1 MFGKKK
7 KATASQALHL
17 EEPDYTHIVRVEGL
31 VHDFVDI
38 DEEGKETERFRAVD
52 KVSLDVSPGQFIAV
66 LGHNGSG
73 KSTLAKHIN
82 AILMPTEGAVYV
94 GGMDTKDDEKLW
106 KIRQQAGMVF
116 QNPDNQ
122 IIATIVEEDV
132 GFGPENLGV
141 PTEEIWQRVEKALNN
156 VGMTEYRHHSPTKLS
171 GGQKQRVAIAGV
183 MAMKPKCIVLDEPTA
198 MLDPNGRRE
207 VIATLKELNRQE
219 KVTIILITHY
229 MNEVI
234 EADRVFV
241 MDNGKIALQ
250 GTPRQVFSNV
260 EKIKSLGLDVPQ
272 ITEIAYKL
280 KKKGV
285 NFKDGVLTIDE
296 FIEQLEEYIKIKA
309 ADSITVQPEGHR
321 LGQTCIYA
329 DKTKGKGHE
338 KNIENVNIENINAEN
353 INAENIYKENINTEN
368 TEGKEKRQ
376 VIMELEHINYTYS
389 ADTAFRIHA
398 LKDISLKLYE
408 GQFIGIIGHTGS
420 GKSTLIQHLNGLI
433 RAERG
438 SLLFRDKNIYDE
450 DFVMPS
456 LRKKVGLV
464 FQYPEYQLFEATV
477 LEDVMFGPKNLGKSE
492 EEARQTAI
500 EALKA
505 VGADESL
512 WDKSPFELS
521 GGQKRRVA
529 IAGVLAMET
538 EVLILDEPT
547 AALDPKGRDEI
558 LGLIDRLHK
567 ERKITIILVSHS
579 MEDVAK
585 YADRIIVMNKGQV
598 SYDGTPEE
606 VFSYYKELEE
616 IGLAAPQVTY
626 LAAELR
632 KKNIELSS
640 HVTTVDR
647 MAEELLRVLEVG
659 YNA

>member
-7 KATASQALHL
+7 KATAPQALHL

-52 KVSLDVSPGQFIAV
+52 NVSLDVEPGQFIAV

-82 AILMPTEGAVYV
+82 AILMPTEGTVYV
-94 GGMDTKDDEKLW
+94 GGIDTKNDKKLW
-106 KIRQQAGMVF
+106 DIRQQAGMVF

-141 PTEEIWQRVEKALNN
+141 PTEEIWQRVEKALNA
-156 VGMTEYRHHSPTKLS
+156 VGMIEYRHHSPTKLS

-241 MDNGKIALQ
+241 MDNGKIALE

-285 NFKDGVLTIDE
+285 NFQDGVLTIDE
-296 FIEQLEEYIKIKA
+296 FVEQLEEYENTRA
-309 ADSITVQPEGHR
+309 ANQGIGQQEGHIDKHTCIHTDN
-321 LGQTCIYA
+321 QTCIHA
-329 DKTKGKGHE
+329 DEAKEKGFGT
-338 KNIENVNIENINAEN
+338 NIEKA
-353 INAENIYKENINTEN
+353 
-368 TEGKEKRQ
+368 EGKENQQ
-376 VIMELEHINYTYS
+376 VIMTLDHINYTYS

-398 LKDISLKLYE
+398 LKDINLKLYE

-433 RAERG
+433 RAEKGR
-438 SLLFRDKNIYDE
+438 LLFRDKNIYDD
-450 DFVMPS
+450 DFVMPG

-477 LEDVMFGPKNLGKSE
+477 LEDVMFGPKNLGKGE
-492 EEARQTAI
+492 EEAKQTAM

-558 LGLIDRLHK
+558 LGLIDRLHR

-598 SYDGTPEE
+598 AYDGTPEE
-606 VFSYYKELEE
+606 VFTYYKELEE

-626 LAAELR
+626 LVAELK
-632 KKNIELSS
+632 KKNIKLSD

-647 MAEELLRVLEVG
+647 AVDELLDVLEVNS
-659 YNA
+659 YA

>member
-1 MFGKKK
+1 M
-7 KATASQALHL
+7 
-17 EEPDYTHIVRVEGL
+17 
-31 VHDFVDI
+31 
-38 DEEGKETERFRAVD
+38 
-52 KVSLDVSPGQFIAV
+52 
-66 LGHNGSG
+66 
-73 KSTLAKHIN
+73 
-82 AILMPTEGAVYV
+82 
-94 GGMDTKDDEKLW
+94 
-106 KIRQQAGMVF
+106 
-116 QNPDNQ
+116 
-122 IIATIVEEDV
+122 
-132 GFGPENLGV
+132 
-141 PTEEIWQRVEKALNN
+141 
-156 VGMTEYRHHSPTKLS
+156 
-171 GGQKQRVAIAGV
+171 
-183 MAMKPKCIVLDEPTA
+183 
-198 MLDPNGRRE
+198 
-207 VIATLKELNRQE
+207 ELN
-219 KVTIILITHY
+219 
-229 MNEVI
+229 
-234 EADRVFV
+234 
-241 MDNGKIALQ
+241 
-250 GTPRQVFSNV
+250 
-260 EKIKSLGLDVPQ
+260 
-272 ITEIAYKL
+272 
-280 KKKGV
+280 
-285 NFKDGVLTIDE
+285 
-296 FIEQLEEYIKIKA
+296 
-309 ADSITVQPEGHR
+309 
-321 LGQTCIYA
+321 
-329 DKTKGKGHE
+329 
-338 KNIENVNIENINAEN
+338 
-353 INAENIYKENINTEN
+353 
-368 TEGKEKRQ
+368 
-376 VIMELEHINYTYS
+376 HINYTYS

-438 SLLFRDKNIYDE
+438 RLLFRDKNIYDE

-585 YADRIIVMNKGQV
+585 YADRIIVMNKGEV

-647 MAEELLRVLEVG
+647 MAEELLKVLEVG

>member
-7 KATASQALHL
+7 KATAPQALHL

-52 KVSLDVSPGQFIAV
+52 NVSLDVEPGQFIAV

-82 AILMPTEGAVYV
+82 AILMPTEGTVYV
-94 GGMDTKDDEKLW
+94 GGIDTKNDKKLW
-106 KIRQQAGMVF
+106 DIRQQAGMVF

-141 PTEEIWQRVEKALNN
+141 PTEEIWQRVEKALNA
-156 VGMTEYRHHSPTKLS
+156 VGMIEYRHHSPTKLS

-241 MDNGKIALQ
+241 MDNGKIALD

-285 NFKDGVLTIDE
+285 NFQDGVLTIDE
-296 FIEQLEEYIKIKA
+296 FVEQLEEYENTRA
-309 ADSITVQPEGHR
+309 ANQGIGQQEGHIDKHTCIHTDN
-321 LGQTCIYA
+321 QTCIHA
-329 DKTKGKGHE
+329 DEAKEKGFGT
-338 KNIENVNIENINAEN
+338 NIEKA
-353 INAENIYKENINTEN
+353 
-368 TEGKEKRQ
+368 EGKENQQ
-376 VIMELEHINYTYS
+376 VIMTLDHINYTYS

-398 LKDISLKLYE
+398 LKDINLKLYE

-433 RAERG
+433 RAEKGR
-438 SLLFRDKNIYDE
+438 LLFRDKNIYDE
-450 DFVMPS
+450 DFVMPG

-477 LEDVMFGPKNLGKSE
+477 LEDVMFGPKNLGKGE
-492 EEARQTAI
+492 EEAKQTAM

-558 LGLIDRLHK
+558 LGLIDRLHR

-598 SYDGTPEE
+598 AYDGTPEE
-606 VFSYYKELEE
+606 VFTYYKELEE

-626 LAAELR
+626 LVAELK
-632 KKNIELSS
+632 KKNIKLSD

-647 MAEELLRVLEVG
+647 AVDEMLDVLEVNS
-659 YNA
+659 YA

>member
-7 KATASQALHL
+7 KATAPQALHL

-52 KVSLDVSPGQFIAV
+52 NVSLDVEPGQFIAV

-82 AILMPTEGAVYV
+82 AILMPTEGTVYV
-94 GGMDTKDDEKLW
+94 GGIDTKNDKKLW
-106 KIRQQAGMVF
+106 DIRQQAGMVF

-141 PTEEIWQRVEKALNN
+141 PTEEIWQRVEKALNA
-156 VGMTEYRHHSPTKLS
+156 VGMIEYRHHSPTKLS

-241 MDNGKIALQ
+241 MDNGKIALE

-285 NFKDGVLTIDE
+285 NFQDGVLTIDE
-296 FIEQLEEYIKIKA
+296 FVEQLEEYENTRA
-309 ADSITVQPEGHR
+309 ANQGIGQQEGHIDKHTCIHTDN
-321 LGQTCIYA
+321 QTCIHA
-329 DKTKGKGHE
+329 DEAKEKGFGT
-338 KNIENVNIENINAEN
+338 NIEKA
-353 INAENIYKENINTEN
+353 
-368 TEGKEKRQ
+368 EGKENQQ
-376 VIMELEHINYTYS
+376 VIMTLDHINYTYS

-398 LKDISLKLYE
+398 LKDINLKLYE

-433 RAERG
+433 RAEKGR
-438 SLLFRDKNIYDE
+438 LLFRDKNIYDD
-450 DFVMPS
+450 DFVMPG

-477 LEDVMFGPKNLGKSE
+477 LEDVMFGPKNLGKGE
-492 EEARQTAI
+492 EEAKQTAM

-558 LGLIDRLHK
+558 LGLIDRLHR

-598 SYDGTPEE
+598 AYDGTPEE
-606 VFSYYKELEE
+606 VFTYYKELEE

-626 LAAELR
+626 LVAELK
-632 KKNIELSS
+632 KKNIKLSD

-647 MAEELLRVLEVG
+647 AVDEMLDVLEVNS
-659 YNA
+659 YA

>member
-7 KATASQALHL
+7 KATAPQALHL

-31 VHDFVDI
+31 VHDFIDI

-52 KVSLDVSPGQFIAV
+52 NVSLDVEPGQFIAV

-82 AILMPTEGAVYV
+82 AILMPTEGTVYV
-94 GGMDTKDDEKLW
+94 GGIDTKNDKNLW
-106 KIRQQAGMVF
+106 DIRQQAGMVF

-141 PTEEIWQRVEKALNN
+141 PTEEIWQRVEKALNA
-156 VGMTEYRHHSPTKLS
+156 VGMIEYRHHSPTKLS

-241 MDNGKIALQ
+241 MDNGKIALD

-285 NFKDGVLTIDE
+285 NFQDGVLTIDE
-296 FIEQLEEYIKIKA
+296 FVEQLEEYENTRAVNQCIG
-309 ADSITVQPEGHR
+309 QQEGHIDKHTCIHTDN
-321 LGQTCIYA
+321 QTCIHA
-329 DKTKGKGHE
+329 DEAKEKGFGI
-338 KNIENVNIENINAEN
+338 NIENA
-353 INAENIYKENINTEN
+353 
-368 TEGKEKRQ
+368 EGKENQQ
-376 VIMELEHINYTYS
+376 VIMTLDHINYTYS

-398 LKDISLKLYE
+398 LKDINLKLYE

-433 RAERG
+433 RAEKGR
-438 SLLFRDKNIYDE
+438 LLFRDKNIYDE
-450 DFVMPS
+450 DFVMPG

-477 LEDVMFGPKNLGKSE
+477 LEDVMFGPKNLGKGE
-492 EEARQTAI
+492 EEAKQTAM

-558 LGLIDRLHK
+558 LGLIDRLHR

-598 SYDGTPEE
+598 AYDGTPEE
-606 VFSYYKELEE
+606 VFTYYKELEE

-626 LAAELR
+626 LVAELK
-632 KKNIELSS
+632 KKNIKLSD

-647 MAEELLRVLEVG
+647 AVEELFDVLEVSS
-659 YNA
+659 YA

>member
-7 KATASQALHL
+7 KATAPQALHL

-52 KVSLDVSPGQFIAV
+52 NVSLEVEPGQFIAV

-82 AILMPTEGAVYV
+82 AILMPTEGTVYV
-94 GGMDTKDDEKLW
+94 GGMDTKNDKNLW
-106 KIRQQAGMVF
+106 NIRQQAGMVF

-156 VGMTEYRHHSPTKLS
+156 VGMIEYRHHSPTKLS

-198 MLDPNGRRE
+198 MLDPNGRKE

-241 MDNGKIALQ
+241 MDKGKIAIM
-250 GTPRQVFSNV
+250 GTPRQVFSDV

-285 NFKDGVLTIDE
+285 NFQDGVLTIDE
-296 FIEQLEEYIKIKA
+296 FTEQLEEYKNTKA
-309 ADSITVQPEGHR
+309 EKVTIGHKEGQTYEQADSHVASLADKAFDDKNSVSVQPE
-321 LGQTCIYA
+321 
-329 DKTKGKGHE
+329 
-338 KNIENVNIENINAEN
+338 NS
-353 INAENIYKENINTEN
+353 
-368 TEGKEKRQ
+368 Q
-376 VIMELEHINYTYS
+376 VIMTLDHINYTYS

-398 LKDISLKLYE
+398 LKDINLKLYE
-408 GQFIGIIGHTGS
+408 GQFIGVIGHTGS

-433 RAERG
+433 RAESGR
-438 SLLFRDKNIYDE
+438 LLYRDKNIYDE
-450 DFVMPS
+450 DFVMPG

-477 LEDVMFGPKNLGKSE
+477 LEDVMFGPKNLGKSQ
-492 EEARQTAI
+492 EEAKQTAI
-500 EALKA
+500 EALRA

-558 LGLIDRLHK
+558 LGLIDRLHR

-598 SYDGTPEE
+598 AYDGTPEE
-606 VFSYYKELEE
+606 VFTYYKELEE

-626 LAAELR
+626 LVAELK
-632 KKNIELSS
+632 KKNIELSD

-647 MAEELLRVLEVG
+647 AVEELLKVLEVSVD
-659 YNA
+659 A

>member
-7 KATASQALHL
+7 KATAPQALHL
-17 EEPDYTHIVRVEGL
+17 EPDYTHIVKVEGL
-31 VHDFVDI
+31 VHDFTDI
-38 DEEGKETERFRAVD
+38 DEEGKEKERFRAVD
-52 KVSLDVSPGQFIAV
+52 NVSLEVESGQFIAV

-82 AILMPTEGAVYV
+82 AILTPTEGTVYV
-94 GGMDTKDDEKLW
+94 GGIDTKNDERLW
-106 KIRQQAGMVF
+106 DIRQQAGMVF

-156 VGMTEYRHHSPTKLS
+156 VGMIEYRHHSPNKLS

-198 MLDPNGRRE
+198 MLDPNGRKE
-207 VIATLKELNRQE
+207 VLSTLKELNRQE

-229 MNEVI
+229 MDEVTD
-234 EADRVFV
+234 ADRVFV
-241 MDNGKIALQ
+241 MDNGKIALM
-250 GTPRQVFSNV
+250 GTPHQVFSNV

-296 FIEQLEEYIKIKA
+296 FAEQLEGCRSDELAEQLERCGNIKLS
-309 ADSITVQPEGHR
+309 DG
-321 LGQTCIYA
+321 G
-329 DKTKGKGHE
+329 TKQQECNK
-338 KNIENVNIENINAEN
+338 
-353 INAENIYKENINTEN
+353 KENTVSNDDSALTVPEN
-368 TEGKEKRQ
+368 PQ
-376 VIMELEHINYTYS
+376 VIMELDHINYTYS

-398 LKDISLKLYE
+398 LKDVSLKLYE
-408 GQFIGIIGHTGS
+408 GQFIGVIGHTGS

-433 RAERG
+433 KAESGR
-438 SLLFRDKNIYDE
+438 LLYKDKNIYDE
-450 DFVMPS
+450 DFVMPG

-492 EEARQTAI
+492 EEAKKAAMD
-500 EALKA
+500 ALSA

-547 AALDPKGRDEI
+547 AALDPRGRDEI
-558 LGLIDRLHK
+558 LGLIDRLHR
-567 ERKITIILVSHS
+567 ERKITVILVSHS

-598 SYDGTPEE
+598 AYDGTPGE
-606 VFSYYKELEE
+606 VFTHYRELEE

-626 LAAELR
+626 LSGRLKE
-632 KKNIELSS
+632 KNIELSD

-647 MAEELLRVLEVG
+647 AVEELLKVLEVSG
-659 YNA
+659 DA

>member
-338 KNIENVNIENINAEN
+338 KNIKNVNIENINAEN
-353 INAENIYKENINTEN
+353 INAENIYTENINTEK

-438 SLLFRDKNIYDE
+438 RLLFRDKNIYDE

-477 LEDVMFGPKNLGKSE
+477 LEDVMFGPKNLGKS

-558 LGLIDRLHK
+558 LGLIDRLHN

-585 YADRIIVMNKGQV
+585 YADRIIVMNKGEV

-647 MAEELLRVLEVG
+647 MAEELLKVLEVG

>member
-321 LGQTCIYA
+321 PGQTCIHA

-338 KNIENVNIENINAEN
+338 KNIKNVNIENINSEN
-353 INAENIYKENINTEN
+353 INAENIYTENIYTEN
-368 TEGKEKRQ
+368 TESKEKRQ

-438 SLLFRDKNIYDE
+438 RLLFRDKNIYDE

-585 YADRIIVMNKGQV
+585 YADRIIVMNKGEV

-647 MAEELLRVLEVG
+647 MAEELLKVLEVG

>member
-1 MFGKKK
+1 
-7 KATASQALHL
+7 
-17 EEPDYTHIVRVEGL
+17 
-31 VHDFVDI
+31 
-38 DEEGKETERFRAVD
+38 
-52 KVSLDVSPGQFIAV
+52 
-66 LGHNGSG
+66 
-73 KSTLAKHIN
+73 
-82 AILMPTEGAVYV
+82 
-94 GGMDTKDDEKLW
+94 
-106 KIRQQAGMVF
+106 
-116 QNPDNQ
+116 
-122 IIATIVEEDV
+122 
-132 GFGPENLGV
+132 
-141 PTEEIWQRVEKALNN
+141 
-156 VGMTEYRHHSPTKLS
+156 
-171 GGQKQRVAIAGV
+171 
-183 MAMKPKCIVLDEPTA
+183 
-198 MLDPNGRRE
+198 
-207 VIATLKELNRQE
+207 
-219 KVTIILITHY
+219 
-229 MNEVI
+229 
-234 EADRVFV
+234 
-241 MDNGKIALQ
+241 
-250 GTPRQVFSNV
+250 
-260 EKIKSLGLDVPQ
+260 
-272 ITEIAYKL
+272 
-280 KKKGV
+280 
-285 NFKDGVLTIDE
+285 
-296 FIEQLEEYIKIKA
+296 
-309 ADSITVQPEGHR
+309 
-321 LGQTCIYA
+321 
-329 DKTKGKGHE
+329 
-338 KNIENVNIENINAEN
+338 
-353 INAENIYKENINTEN
+353 
-368 TEGKEKRQ
+368 
-376 VIMELEHINYTYS
+376 
-389 ADTAFRIHA
+389 
-398 LKDISLKLYE
+398 
-408 GQFIGIIGHTGS
+408 
-420 GKSTLIQHLNGLI
+420 
-433 RAERG
+433 
-438 SLLFRDKNIYDE
+438 
-450 DFVMPS
+450 MPS

-598 SYDGTPEE
+598 SYDGIPEE

-647 MAEELLRVLEVG
+647 MAEELLKVLEVG

>member
-7 KATASQALHL
+7 KATAPQALHL

-31 VHDFVDI
+31 VHDFIDI

-52 KVSLDVSPGQFIAV
+52 NVSLDVEPGQFIAV

-82 AILMPTEGAVYV
+82 AILMPTEGTVYV
-94 GGMDTKDDEKLW
+94 GGIDTKNDKKLW
-106 KIRQQAGMVF
+106 DIRQQAGMVF

-141 PTEEIWQRVEKALNN
+141 PTEEIWQRVEKALNA
-156 VGMTEYRHHSPTKLS
+156 VGMIEYRHHSPTKLS

-241 MDNGKIALQ
+241 MDNGKIALD

-285 NFKDGVLTIDE
+285 NFQDGVLTIDE
-296 FIEQLEEYIKIKA
+296 FVEQLEEYENTRAVNQCIG
-309 ADSITVQPEGHR
+309 QQEGHIDKHTCIHTDN
-321 LGQTCIYA
+321 QTCIHA
-329 DKTKGKGHE
+329 DEAKEKGFGI
-338 KNIENVNIENINAEN
+338 NIENA
-353 INAENIYKENINTEN
+353 
-368 TEGKEKRQ
+368 EGKENQQ
-376 VIMELEHINYTYS
+376 VIMTLDHINYTYS

-398 LKDISLKLYE
+398 LKDINLKLYE

-433 RAERG
+433 RAEKGR
-438 SLLFRDKNIYDE
+438 LLFRDKNIYDE
-450 DFVMPS
+450 DFVMPG

-477 LEDVMFGPKNLGKSE
+477 LEDVMFGPKNLGKGE
-492 EEARQTAI
+492 EEAKQTAM

-558 LGLIDRLHK
+558 LGLIDRLHR

-598 SYDGTPEE
+598 AYDGTPEE
-606 VFSYYKELEE
+606 VFTYYKELEE

-626 LAAELR
+626 LVAELK
-632 KKNIELSS
+632 KKNIKLSD

-647 MAEELLRVLEVG
+647 AVEELFDVLEVSS
-659 YNA
+659 YA

>member
-7 KATASQALHL
+7 KATAPQALHL

-31 VHDFVDI
+31 VHDFIDI

-52 KVSLDVSPGQFIAV
+52 NVSLDVEPGQFIAV

-82 AILMPTEGAVYV
+82 AILMPTEGTVYV
-94 GGMDTKDDEKLW
+94 GGIDTKNDKKLW
-106 KIRQQAGMVF
+106 DIRQQAGMVF

-141 PTEEIWQRVEKALNN
+141 PTEEIWQRVEKALNA
-156 VGMTEYRHHSPTKLS
+156 VGMIEYRHHSPTKLS

-241 MDNGKIALQ
+241 MDNGKIALD

-285 NFKDGVLTIDE
+285 NFQDGVLTIDE
-296 FIEQLEEYIKIKA
+296 FVEQLEKYENTRA
-309 ADSITVQPEGHR
+309 ANQDIDQQEGHIDKHTCIHTDN
-321 LGQTCIYA
+321 QTCIHA
-329 DKTKGKGHE
+329 DEAKEKGFGT
-338 KNIENVNIENINAEN
+338 NIEKA
-353 INAENIYKENINTEN
+353 
-368 TEGKEKRQ
+368 EGKENQQ
-376 VIMELEHINYTYS
+376 VIMTLDHINYTYS

-398 LKDISLKLYE
+398 LKDINLKLYE

-433 RAERG
+433 RAEKGR
-438 SLLFRDKNIYDE
+438 LLFRDKNIYDE
-450 DFVMPS
+450 DFVMPG

-477 LEDVMFGPKNLGKSE
+477 LEDVMFGPKNLGKGE
-492 EEARQTAI
+492 EEAKQTAM

-558 LGLIDRLHK
+558 LGLIDRLHR

-598 SYDGTPEE
+598 AYDGTPEE
-606 VFSYYKELEE
+606 VFTYYKELEE

-626 LAAELR
+626 LVAELK
-632 KKNIELSS
+632 KKNIKLSD

-647 MAEELLRVLEVG
+647 AVEELFDVLEVSS
-659 YNA
+659 YA

>member
-7 KATASQALHL
+7 KATAPQALHL

-52 KVSLDVSPGQFIAV
+52 NVSLDVEPGQFIAV

-82 AILMPTEGAVYV
+82 AILMPTEGTVYV
-94 GGMDTKDDEKLW
+94 GGIDTKNDKKLW
-106 KIRQQAGMVF
+106 DIRQQAGMVF

-141 PTEEIWQRVEKALNN
+141 PTEEIWQRVEKALNA
-156 VGMTEYRHHSPTKLS
+156 VGMIEYRHHSPTKLS

-241 MDNGKIALQ
+241 MDNGKIALD

-285 NFKDGVLTIDE
+285 NFQDGVLTIDE
-296 FIEQLEEYIKIKA
+296 FVEQLEEYENTRA
-309 ADSITVQPEGHR
+309 ANQCIGQQEGHIDKHTCIHTDN
-321 LGQTCIYA
+321 QTCIHA
-329 DKTKGKGHE
+329 DEAKEKGFGT
-338 KNIENVNIENINAEN
+338 NIEKA
-353 INAENIYKENINTEN
+353 
-368 TEGKEKRQ
+368 EGKENQQ
-376 VIMELEHINYTYS
+376 VIMTLDHINYTYS
-389 ADTAFRIHA
+389 ADTAFRINA
-398 LKDISLKLYE
+398 LKDINLKLYE

-433 RAERG
+433 RAEKGR
-438 SLLFRDKNIYDE
+438 LLFRDKNIYDE
-450 DFVMPS
+450 DFVMPG

-477 LEDVMFGPKNLGKSE
+477 LEDVMFGPKNLGKGE
-492 EEARQTAI
+492 EEAKQTAM

-558 LGLIDRLHK
+558 LGLIDRLHR

-598 SYDGTPEE
+598 AYDGTPEE
-606 VFSYYKELEE
+606 VFTYYKELEE

-626 LAAELR
+626 LVAELK
-632 KKNIELSS
+632 KKNIKLSD

-647 MAEELLRVLEVG
+647 AVDEMLDVLEVNS
-659 YNA
+659 YA

>member
-7 KATASQALHL
+7 KATAPQALHL

-52 KVSLDVSPGQFIAV
+52 NVSLDVEPGQFIAV

-82 AILMPTEGAVYV
+82 AILMPTEGTVYV
-94 GGMDTKDDEKLW
+94 GGIDTKNDKKLW
-106 KIRQQAGMVF
+106 DIRQQAGMVF

-141 PTEEIWQRVEKALNN
+141 PTEEIWQRVEKALNA
-156 VGMTEYRHHSPTKLS
+156 VGMIEYRHHSPTKLS

-241 MDNGKIALQ
+241 MDNGKIALD

-285 NFKDGVLTIDE
+285 NFQDGVLTIDE
-296 FIEQLEEYIKIKA
+296 FVEQLEEYENTRVANQGIG
-309 ADSITVQPEGHR
+309 QQEGHIDKHTCIHTDN
-321 LGQTCIYA
+321 QTCIHA
-329 DKTKGKGHE
+329 DEAKEKGFGT
-338 KNIENVNIENINAEN
+338 NIEKA
-353 INAENIYKENINTEN
+353 
-368 TEGKEKRQ
+368 EGKENQQ
-376 VIMELEHINYTYS
+376 VIMTLDHINYTYS

-398 LKDISLKLYE
+398 LKDINLKLYE

-433 RAERG
+433 RAEKGR
-438 SLLFRDKNIYDE
+438 LLFRDKNIYDD
-450 DFVMPS
+450 DFVMPG

-477 LEDVMFGPKNLGKSE
+477 LEDVMFGPKNLGKGE
-492 EEARQTAI
+492 EEAKQTAM

-558 LGLIDRLHK
+558 LGLIDRLHR

-598 SYDGTPEE
+598 AYDGTPEE
-606 VFSYYKELEE
+606 VFTYYKELEE

-626 LAAELR
+626 LVAELK
-632 KKNIELSS
+632 KKNIKLSD

-647 MAEELLRVLEVG
+647 AVDEMLDVLEVNS
-659 YNA
+659 YA

>member
-309 ADSITVQPEGHR
+309 ADSITVQPEGYR
-321 LGQTCIYA
+321 LGQTCIHA

-438 SLLFRDKNIYDE
+438 RLLFRDKNIYDE
-450 DFVMPS
+450 DFIMPS

-585 YADRIIVMNKGQV
+585 YADRIIVMNKGEV

-647 MAEELLRVLEVG
+647 MAEELLKVLEVG

>member
-1 MFGKKK
+1 M
-7 KATASQALHL
+7 
-17 EEPDYTHIVRVEGL
+17 
-31 VHDFVDI
+31 
-38 DEEGKETERFRAVD
+38 
-52 KVSLDVSPGQFIAV
+52 
-66 LGHNGSG
+66 
-73 KSTLAKHIN
+73 
-82 AILMPTEGAVYV
+82 
-94 GGMDTKDDEKLW
+94 
-106 KIRQQAGMVF
+106 
-116 QNPDNQ
+116 
-122 IIATIVEEDV
+122 EEDV

-296 FIEQLEEYIKIKA
+296 FIEQLEEYIKIKE

-321 LGQTCIYA
+321 PGQTCIHA

-353 INAENIYKENINTEN
+353 INAENIYTENINTEK
-368 TEGKEKRQ
+368 TESKEKRQ
-376 VIMELEHINYTYS
+376 VIMELNHINYTYS

-438 SLLFRDKNIYDE
+438 RLLFRDKNIYDE

-585 YADRIIVMNKGQV
+585 YADRIIVMNKGEV

-647 MAEELLRVLEVG
+647 MAEELLKVLEVG

>member
-7 KATASQALHL
+7 KATATQALHL

-52 KVSLDVSPGQFIAV
+52 NVSLEVEPGQFIAV

-82 AILMPTEGAVYV
+82 AILMPTEGTVYV
-94 GGMDTKDDEKLW
+94 GGMDTRNDKKLW
-106 KIRQQAGMVF
+106 NIRQQAGMVF

-156 VGMTEYRHHSPTKLS
+156 VGMIEYRHHSPTKLS

-198 MLDPNGRRE
+198 MLDPNGRKE

-241 MDNGKIALQ
+241 MDKGKIAIM
-250 GTPRQVFSNV
+250 GTPRQVFSDV

-285 NFKDGVLTIDE
+285 NFQDGVLTIDE
-296 FIEQLEEYIKIKA
+296 FTEQLEEQAYIQ
-309 ADSITVQPEGHR
+309 ADEIISDKNSVTVNQ
-321 LGQTCIYA
+321 
-329 DKTKGKGHE
+329 E
-338 KNIENVNIENINAEN
+338 KNVNNEYASDETGRKGFG
-353 INAENIYKENINTEN
+353 AGTEN
-368 TEGKEKRQ
+368 DENTP
-376 VIMELEHINYTYS
+376 VIMTLDHINYTYS

-398 LKDISLKLYE
+398 LKDINLKLCE
-408 GQFIGIIGHTGS
+408 GQFIGVIGHTGS

-433 RAERG
+433 KAESGR
-438 SLLFRDKNIYDE
+438 LLYRDKNIYDE
-450 DFVMPS
+450 DFVMPG
-456 LRKKVGLV
+456 LRKNVGLV

-477 LEDVMFGPKNLGKSE
+477 LEDVMFGPKNLGKSQ
-492 EEARQTAI
+492 EEAKQTAMD
-500 EALKA
+500 ALRA

-558 LGLIDRLHK
+558 LGLIDRLHR

-598 SYDGTPEE
+598 AYDGTPEE
-606 VFSYYKELEE
+606 VFTYYKELEE

-626 LAAELR
+626 LVAELK
-632 KKNIELSS
+632 KKNIELSD

-647 MAEELLRVLEVG
+647 AVEELLRVLEVSVD
-659 YNA
+659 A

>member
-296 FIEQLEEYIKIKA
+296 FIEQLEEYIKIKE

-321 LGQTCIYA
+321 TGQTCIHA

-353 INAENIYKENINTEN
+353 INAENIYTENINIEKTES
-368 TEGKEKRQ
+368 KEKRQ

-438 SLLFRDKNIYDE
+438 RLLFRDKNIYDE

-585 YADRIIVMNKGQV
+585 YADRIIVMNKGEV

-647 MAEELLRVLEVG
+647 MAEELLKVLEVG

>member
-7 KATASQALHL
+7 KATATQALHL

-52 KVSLDVSPGQFIAV
+52 NVSLDVEPGQFIAV

-82 AILMPTEGAVYV
+82 AILTPTEGTVYV
-94 GGMDTKDDEKLW
+94 GGMDTKNDKKLW
-106 KIRQQAGMVF
+106 NIRQQAGMVF

-141 PTEEIWQRVEKALNN
+141 PTEEIWQRVEKALNA
-156 VGMTEYRHHSPTKLS
+156 VGMIEYRHHSPTKLS

-241 MDNGKIALQ
+241 MDNGKIALD

-285 NFKDGVLTIDE
+285 NFQDGVLTIDE
-296 FIEQLEEYIKIKA
+296 FAEQLEEYENTRAVNHFIR
-309 ADSITVQPEGHR
+309 QQEGHIGKQICR
-321 LGQTCIYA
+321 HTDNQICIQTDNQTCIHA
-329 DKTKGKGHE
+329 DEAEEKGFGT
-338 KNIENVNIENINAEN
+338 NIENA
-353 INAENIYKENINTEN
+353 
-368 TEGKEKRQ
+368 EGKENQQ
-376 VIMELEHINYTYS
+376 VIMTLDHINYTYS

-433 RAERG
+433 RAEKGR
-438 SLLFRDKNIYDE
+438 LLFRDKNIYDE
-450 DFVMPS
+450 DFVMPG

-477 LEDVMFGPKNLGKSE
+477 LEDVMFGPKNLGKGE
-492 EEARQTAI
+492 EEAKQTAM

-558 LGLIDRLHK
+558 LGLIDRLHR

-598 SYDGTPEE
+598 AYDGTPEE
-606 VFSYYKELEE
+606 VFTYYKELEG

-626 LAAELR
+626 LVAELK
-632 KKNIELSS
+632 KKNIELSD

-647 MAEELLRVLEVG
+647 AVEELLDVLEVSS
-659 YNA
+659 YA

>member
-296 FIEQLEEYIKIKA
+296 FIEQLEEYIKIKE

-321 LGQTCIYA
+321 PGQTCIHA

-353 INAENIYKENINTEN
+353 INAENIYTENINTEK
-368 TEGKEKRQ
+368 TDSKEKRQ
-376 VIMELEHINYTYS
+376 VIMELNHINYTYS

-438 SLLFRDKNIYDE
+438 RLLFRDKNIYDE

-585 YADRIIVMNKGQV
+585 YADRIIVMNKGEV

-647 MAEELLRVLEVG
+647 MAEELLKVLEVG

>member
-296 FIEQLEEYIKIKA
+296 FIEQLEEYIKIKE

-321 LGQTCIYA
+321 PGQTCIHA

-353 INAENIYKENINTEN
+353 INAENIYTENINTEK
-368 TEGKEKRQ
+368 TESKEKRQ
-376 VIMELEHINYTYS
+376 VIMELNHINYTYS

-438 SLLFRDKNIYDE
+438 RLLFRDKNIYDE

-585 YADRIIVMNKGQV
+585 YADRIIVMNKGEV

-647 MAEELLRVLEVG
+647 MAEELLKVLEVG

>member
-1 MFGKKK
+1 
-7 KATASQALHL
+7 
-17 EEPDYTHIVRVEGL
+17 
-31 VHDFVDI
+31 
-38 DEEGKETERFRAVD
+38 
-52 KVSLDVSPGQFIAV
+52 
-66 LGHNGSG
+66 
-73 KSTLAKHIN
+73 
-82 AILMPTEGAVYV
+82 
-94 GGMDTKDDEKLW
+94 
-106 KIRQQAGMVF
+106 
-116 QNPDNQ
+116 
-122 IIATIVEEDV
+122 
-132 GFGPENLGV
+132 
-141 PTEEIWQRVEKALNN
+141 
-156 VGMTEYRHHSPTKLS
+156 
-171 GGQKQRVAIAGV
+171 
-183 MAMKPKCIVLDEPTA
+183 
-198 MLDPNGRRE
+198 
-207 VIATLKELNRQE
+207 
-219 KVTIILITHY
+219 
-229 MNEVI
+229 
-234 EADRVFV
+234 
-241 MDNGKIALQ
+241 
-250 GTPRQVFSNV
+250 
-260 EKIKSLGLDVPQ
+260 
-272 ITEIAYKL
+272 
-280 KKKGV
+280 
-285 NFKDGVLTIDE
+285 
-296 FIEQLEEYIKIKA
+296 
-309 ADSITVQPEGHR
+309 
-321 LGQTCIYA
+321 
-329 DKTKGKGHE
+329 
-338 KNIENVNIENINAEN
+338 
-353 INAENIYKENINTEN
+353 
-368 TEGKEKRQ
+368 
-376 VIMELEHINYTYS
+376 MELDHINYTYS

-438 SLLFRDKNIYDE
+438 RLLFRDKNIYDE

-598 SYDGTPEE
+598 SYDGMPEE

-647 MAEELLRVLEVG
+647 MAEELLKVLEVG

>member
-7 KATASQALHL
+7 KATAPQALHL

-52 KVSLDVSPGQFIAV
+52 NVSLDVEPGQFIAV

-82 AILMPTEGAVYV
+82 AILMPTEGTVYV
-94 GGMDTKDDEKLW
+94 GGIDTKNDKKLW
-106 KIRQQAGMVF
+106 DIRQQAGMVF

-141 PTEEIWQRVEKALNN
+141 PTEEIWQRVEKALNA
-156 VGMTEYRHHSPTKLS
+156 VGMIEYRHHSPTKLS

-241 MDNGKIALQ
+241 MDNGKIALE

-285 NFKDGVLTIDE
+285 NFQDGVLTIDE
-296 FIEQLEEYIKIKA
+296 FVEQLEEYENTRA
-309 ADSITVQPEGHR
+309 ANQGIDQQEGHIDKHTCIHTDN
-321 LGQTCIYA
+321 QTCIHA
-329 DKTKGKGHE
+329 DEAKEKGFGT
-338 KNIENVNIENINAEN
+338 NIEKA
-353 INAENIYKENINTEN
+353 
-368 TEGKEKRQ
+368 EGKENQQ
-376 VIMELEHINYTYS
+376 VIMTLDHINYTYS

-398 LKDISLKLYE
+398 LKDINLKLYE

-433 RAERG
+433 RAEKGR
-438 SLLFRDKNIYDE
+438 LLFRDKNIYDD
-450 DFVMPS
+450 DFVMPG

-477 LEDVMFGPKNLGKSE
+477 LEDVMFGPKNLGKGE
-492 EEARQTAI
+492 EEAKQTAM

-558 LGLIDRLHK
+558 LGLIDRLHR

-598 SYDGTPEE
+598 AYDGTPEE
-606 VFSYYKELEE
+606 VFTYYKELEE

-626 LAAELR
+626 LVAELK
-632 KKNIELSS
+632 KKNIKLSD

-647 MAEELLRVLEVG
+647 AVDELLDVLEVNS
-659 YNA
+659 YA

>member
-94 GGMDTKDDEKLW
+94 SGMDTKDDEKLW

-296 FIEQLEEYIKIKA
+296 FIEQLEEYIKIKE

-321 LGQTCIYA
+321 PGQTCIHA

-353 INAENIYKENINTEN
+353 INAENIYTENINTEK
-368 TEGKEKRQ
+368 TESKEKRQ
-376 VIMELEHINYTYS
+376 VIMELNHINYTYS

-438 SLLFRDKNIYDE
+438 RLLFRDKNIYDE

-585 YADRIIVMNKGQV
+585 YADRIIVMNKGEV

-647 MAEELLRVLEVG
+647 MAEELLKVLEVG

>member
-7 KATASQALHL
+7 KATAPQALHL

-31 VHDFVDI
+31 VHDFIDI

-52 KVSLDVSPGQFIAV
+52 NVSLDVEPGQFIAV

-82 AILMPTEGAVYV
+82 AILMPTEGTVYV
-94 GGMDTKDDEKLW
+94 GGIDTKNDKKLW
-106 KIRQQAGMVF
+106 DIRQQAGMVF

-141 PTEEIWQRVEKALNN
+141 PTEEIWQRVEKALNA
-156 VGMTEYRHHSPTKLS
+156 VGMIEYRHHSPTKLS

-241 MDNGKIALQ
+241 MDNGKIALD

-285 NFKDGVLTIDE
+285 NFQDGVLTIDE
-296 FIEQLEEYIKIKA
+296 FVEQLEEYENTRA
-309 ADSITVQPEGHR
+309 ANQGIGQQEGHIDKH
-321 LGQTCIYA
+321 TCIHA
-329 DKTKGKGHE
+329 DEAKEKGFGI
-338 KNIENVNIENINAEN
+338 NIENA
-353 INAENIYKENINTEN
+353 
-368 TEGKEKRQ
+368 EGKENQQ
-376 VIMELEHINYTYS
+376 VIMTLDHINYTYS

-398 LKDISLKLYE
+398 LKDINLKLYE

-433 RAERG
+433 RAEKGR
-438 SLLFRDKNIYDE
+438 LLFRDKNIYDE
-450 DFVMPS
+450 DFVMPG

-477 LEDVMFGPKNLGKSE
+477 LEDVMFGPKNLGKGE
-492 EEARQTAI
+492 EEAKQTAM

-558 LGLIDRLHK
+558 LGLIDRLHR

-598 SYDGTPEE
+598 AYDGTPEE
-606 VFSYYKELEE
+606 VFTYYKELEE

-626 LAAELR
+626 LVAELK
-632 KKNIELSS
+632 KKNIKLSD

-647 MAEELLRVLEVG
+647 AVEELLDVLEVSS
-659 YNA
+659 YA